1 MEGPSHTRGAE
12 KRKKENEMEF
22 FLPMIPPTVTH
33 HDKELHAF
41 MKDGK
46 PRAVLHDSA
55 ELKDARAKLRAHL
68 AAHRPPERMTGAV
81 SLCGIGHRALAYSAK
96 SVRANTVNGE

>member
-1 MEGPSHTRGAE
+1 
-12 KRKKENEMEF
+12 MEF

-46 PRAVLHDSA
+46 PR
-55 ELKDARAKLRAHL
+55 
-68 AAHRPPERMTGAV
+68 
-81 SLCGIGHRALAYSAK
+81 LCSMIPL
-96 SVRANTVNGE
+96 N